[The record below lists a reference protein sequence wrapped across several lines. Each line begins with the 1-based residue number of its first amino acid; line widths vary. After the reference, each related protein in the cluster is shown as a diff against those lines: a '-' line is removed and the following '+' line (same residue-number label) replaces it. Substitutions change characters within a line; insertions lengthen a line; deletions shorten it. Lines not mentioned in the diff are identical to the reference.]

1 MIKKKIN
8 SNDNLIDLTTVIE
21 ILWRQKFFI
30 LFITLICS
38 LLFCSYILISPKKSK
53 SEIFINF
60 PSNYLLNSFC
70 NIHDL
75 DCKKINDQLIIDTNV
90 ELLSSVNFKNFV
102 KKIIKEKKNNLYI
115 SDHDNSF
122 KNEFFENKIQNLLIE
137 NKSLRSKS
145 IDNQYL
151 FTYPIHFNGE
161 LFLNNYLRFIEKKLS
176 KELYLR
182 LSILIDNQIS
192 MYKKN
197 LEIAKLL
204 NLEYPISI
212 TGDNVVIINQKIYK
226 SDDFFYQGTKVLEY
240 QINNLKLLKDEISA
254 KISKNL
260 IDFKILTLPYNLNL
274 YLYMTIGLVIGF
286 ILALI
291 IIFFREILNKNNFRT

>member
-1 MIKKKIN
+1 
-8 SNDNLIDLTTVIE
+8 
-21 ILWRQKFFI
+21 
-30 LFITLICS
+30 
-38 LLFCSYILISPKKSK
+38 
-53 SEIFINF
+53 
-60 PSNYLLNSFC
+60 
-70 NIHDL
+70 
-75 DCKKINDQLIIDTNV
+75 V
-90 ELLSSVNFKNFV
+90 ELLSSVNLKNFV
-102 KKIIKEKKNNLYI
+102 KKINKEKKNTLYI
-115 SDHDNSF
+115 LDHDSTF

-137 NKSLRSKS
+137 NKSLRNKS
-145 IDNQYL
+145 IDNQYV
-151 FTYPIHFNGE
+151 FTFPIYFNGE

-182 LSILIDNQIS
+182 LSILVDNQIS

-240 QINNLKLLKDEISA
+240 QINNLKLLKDEISE
-254 KISKNL
+254 KISKNV
-260 IDFKILTLPYNLNL
+260 IDYKIITLPYNLNL
-274 YLYMTIGLVIGF
+274 YLYMMVGLVMGF

-291 IIFFREILNKNNFRT
+291 IIFFRVILNKNNFKT

>member
-1 MIKKKIN
+1 MVKKKI
-8 SNDNLIDLTTVIE
+8 SSKDNLIDLTTVIE

-30 LFITLICS
+30 FFITLFCS
-38 LLFCSYILISPKKSK
+38 LLLCSYILISPKKSK
-53 SEIFINF
+53 SEIYINF
-60 PSNYLLNSFC
+60 SSNYLLNSFC

-90 ELLSSVNFKNFV
+90 EILSSVNFKNFV
-102 KKIIKEKKNNLYI
+102 KQINNEKKSNLYI
-115 SDHDNSF
+115 SNYDNAF
-122 KNEFFENKIQNLLIE
+122 IKEFFENKIQNLFIE
-137 NKSLRSKS
+137 NKSFRNKS

-151 FTYPIHFNGE
+151 FTFPIYFNGE
-161 LFLNNYLRFIEKKLS
+161 LFLNNYLKFIEKKLS
-176 KELYLR
+176 KELYLT
-182 LSILIDNQIS
+182 LSILVDNQIL

-204 NLEYPISI
+204 NLEYPISL

-240 QINNLKLLKDEISA
+240 QINNLKVLKDEISE

-274 YLYMTIGLVIGF
+274 YLYLMVGLVIGF
-286 ILALI
+286 ILSLI
-291 IIFFREILNKNNFRT
+291 IIFFREILNKNNYKT

>member
-1 MIKKKIN
+1 
-8 SNDNLIDLTTVIE
+8 
-21 ILWRQKFFI
+21 
-30 LFITLICS
+30 
-38 LLFCSYILISPKKSK
+38 
-53 SEIFINF
+53 
-60 PSNYLLNSFC
+60 
-70 NIHDL
+70 
-75 DCKKINDQLIIDTNV
+75 V
-90 ELLSSVNFKNFV
+90 ELLSSVNLKNFI
-102 KKIIKEKKNNLYI
+102 KKINKEKKNTLYI
-115 SDHDNSF
+115 LDHDSTF

-137 NKSLRSKS
+137 NKSLRNKS
-145 IDNQYL
+145 IDNQYV
-151 FTYPIHFNGE
+151 FTFPIYFNGE

-182 LSILIDNQIS
+182 LSILVDNQIS

-240 QINNLKLLKDEISA
+240 QINNLKLLKDEISE
-254 KISKNL
+254 KISKNV
-260 IDFKILTLPYNLNL
+260 IDYKIITLPYNLNL
-274 YLYMTIGLVIGF
+274 YLYMMVGLVMGF

-291 IIFFREILNKNNFRT
+291 IIFFRVILNKNNFKT

>member
-8 SNDNLIDLTTVIE
+8 FNDNLIDLTTVIE

-30 LFITLICS
+30 LFITLLCS

-60 PSNYLLNSFC
+60 SSNYLLNSFC

-90 ELLSSVNFKNFV
+90 ELLSSVNLKNFV
-102 KKIIKEKKNNLYI
+102 KKISKEKKNTLYI
-115 SDHDNSF
+115 LDQDNTF

-137 NKSLRSKS
+137 NKSLRNKL
-145 IDNQYL
+145 IDNQYV
-151 FTYPIHFNGE
+151 FTFPIYFNGE

-182 LSILIDNQIS
+182 LSILVDNQIS

-240 QINNLKLLKDEISA
+240 QINNLKLLKDEISE
-254 KISKNL
+254 KISKNV
-260 IDFKILTLPYNLNL
+260 IDYKILTLPYNLNL
-274 YLYMTIGLVIGF
+274 YLYMMVGLVIGF

-291 IIFFREILNKNNFRT
+291 IIFFRVILNKNNFRN

>member
-8 SNDNLIDLTTVIE
+8 FNDNLIDLTTVIE

-30 LFITLICS
+30 LFITLLCS

-60 PSNYLLNSFC
+60 SSNYLLNSFC

-75 DCKKINDQLIIDTNV
+75 NCKKINDQLIIDTNV
-90 ELLSSVNFKNFV
+90 ELLSSVNLKNFV
-102 KKIIKEKKNNLYI
+102 KKINKEKKNTLYI
-115 SDHDNSF
+115 LDQDSTS

-137 NKSLRSKS
+137 NKSLRNKL
-145 IDNQYL
+145 IDNQYV
-151 FTYPIHFNGE
+151 FTFPIYFNGE

-182 LSILIDNQIS
+182 LSILVDNQIS

-240 QINNLKLLKDEISA
+240 QINNLKLLKDEISE
-254 KISKNL
+254 KISKNV
-260 IDFKILTLPYNLNL
+260 IDYKILTLPYNLNL
-274 YLYMTIGLVIGF
+274 YLYMMVGLVIGF

-291 IIFFREILNKNNFRT
+291 IIFFRVILNKNNFRN